1 MYTKKKRRR
10 SNTKV
15 SSMRIRS
22 QKKSRKKRRVTD
34 KKEIKKQTIKKQRF
48 TKQITQKRTH
58 MKQRLHRKIQ
68 TMLDSRKGGRVR
80 TARKTRYVGG
90 QPNEPIEPE
99 PEPELV
105 KLTPAILYD
114 SFNFISEKKGFIDFI
129 KSLIDIDS
137 NPELPSLVKQQGDL
151 TMDKKNSKESGS
163 ISKRDG

>member
-34 KKEIKKQTIKKQRF
+34 KEEIKKQTIKKQRP

-90 QPNEPIEPE
+90 QPTGNQSTGDLTEFEPE
-99 PEPELV
+99 PEAEEDAEADELTYQNIYP
-105 KLTPAILYD
+105 LLFCMIR
-114 SFNFISEKKGFIDFI
+114 
-129 KSLIDIDS
+129 
-137 NPELPSLVKQQGDL
+137 Q
-151 TMDKKNSKESGS
+151 
-163 ISKRDG
+163 